1 MKIDHVHFYTRNAAR
16 TRDWF
21 IHNVGFQ
28 AIGNCISQHTQTEL
42 IALNSAYFVISSPLN
57 SASPVAQYLNHHPEG
72 VADLAFRVKN
82 LAATMER
89 SRRLGVEIVQ
99 NIQLWQSPQGKFKF
113 AQITGWQDL
122 QHTLIEVTEQP
133 DRSDAKAISDC
144 CVPIS
149 LKPYNLNRTSQSN
162 VTQITHIDHIVLNV
176 AQGKLDSAVKLYQE
190 LFNFKVQ
197 QSFEIQTNSS
207 GLSSQALIDDAGEVQ
222 FNINQPTTAN
232 SQIQE
237 FIDVNGGSG
246 IQHLALRSQNLIADV
261 AQLHQKL
268 KFLAVPPAYYKR
280 LKPLLSLNQAERA
293 AVIQQQI
300 LVDGDWISPQSLLM
314 QIFTQ
319 PIFEQPTFF
328 LELIE
333 RRHSAQGFGQG
344 NFQALFEAVE
354 RQSKQLPLIH
364 NQDRTTV

>member
-28 AIGNCISQHTQTEL
+28 AIANCVNQHTQTEL

-57 SASPVAQYLNHHPEG
+57 SFSPVAQYLQHHPEG
-72 VADLAFRVKN
+72 VADIAFRVKN
-82 LAATMER
+82 LAATIER
-89 SRRLGVEIVQ
+89 SRRLGVKIVQ
-99 NIQLWQSPQGKFKF
+99 NIQLWQSFQSKFKF

-122 QHTLIEVTEQP
+122 QHTLIE
-133 DRSDAKAISDC
+133 AKEELDC
-144 CVPIS
+144 CVPIA
-149 LKPYNLNRTSQSN
+149 LKPYKSDRPNQSYIKSY
-162 VTQITHIDHIVLNV
+162 ITNIDHIVLNV
-176 AQGKLDSAVKLYQE
+176 AQGKLDAAVKLYQD

-197 QSFEIQTNSS
+197 QSFKIQTNTS
-207 GLSSQALIDDAGEVQ
+207 GLTSQALIDDAEEVQ
-222 FNINQPTTAN
+222 FNINQPTTTN

-237 FIDVNGGSG
+237 FINSNRGSG
-246 IQHLALRSQNLIADV
+246 IQHLALRSQNLIADIT
-261 AQLHQKL
+261 QLHQKL
-268 KFLAVPPAYYKR
+268 RFLTVPQAYYDR
-280 LKPLLSLNQAERA
+280 LKPLLSLSVAERS
-293 AVIQQQI
+293 AVMQQQI
-300 LVDGDWISPQSLLM
+300 LVDGDYDTDSQSLLM

-328 LELIE
+328 LEFIE

-354 RQSKQLPLIH
+354 RQSKHQTNYPS
-364 NQDRTTV
+364 

>member
-28 AIGNCISQHTQTEL
+28 AIANCVNQHTQTEL

-57 SASPVAQYLNHHPEG
+57 SISPVAQYLKYHPEG
-72 VADLAFRVKN
+72 VADIAFRVKN
-82 LAATMER
+82 LAATIER
-89 SRRLGVEIVQ
+89 SRRLGVKIVQ
-99 NIQLWQSPQGKFKF
+99 NIQLWQSFQSKFKF

-122 QHTLIEVTEQP
+122 QHTLIE
-133 DRSDAKAISDC
+133 AKEELDC
-144 CVPIS
+144 CVPIA
-149 LKPYNLNRTSQSN
+149 LKPYKSDRPNQSYIKSY
-162 VTQITHIDHIVLNV
+162 ITNIDHIVLNV
-176 AQGKLDSAVKLYQE
+176 AQGKLDAAVKLYQD

-197 QSFEIQTNSS
+197 QSFKIQTNTS
-207 GLSSQALIDDAGEVQ
+207 GLTSQALIDDAEEVQ
-222 FNINQPTTAN
+222 FNINQPTTTN

-237 FIDVNGGSG
+237 FINSNRGSG
-246 IQHLALRSQNLIADV
+246 IQHLALRSQNLIADIT
-261 AQLHQKL
+261 QLHQKL
-268 KFLAVPPAYYKR
+268 RFLTVPQAYYDR
-280 LKPLLSLNQAERA
+280 LKPLLSLSVAERS
-293 AVIQQQI
+293 AVMQQQI
-300 LVDGDWISPQSLLM
+300 LVDGDYDTDSQSLLM

-328 LELIE
+328 LEFIE

-354 RQSKQLPLIH
+354 RQSKHQTNYPS
-364 NQDRTTV
+364 